1 MSRPIAEPERTEEV
15 MGSRKPSETYSD
27 YLSRLMSQHHGNDT
41 QYWCT
46 IDESYQILRYECPQC
61 EPGVKAR
68 CADKDFI
75 EHGNS
80 LYRKCIARS
89 QSVTTYVLNLSRAY
103 ATRGDRFGRLTVVD
117 VQKDSSDHW
126 IATCMCTCGRTVK
139 TRIGELTARKRISC
153 GKCIQKNRYAEQY
166 NTNCIYNNYM
176 DRVKLISVL
185 SQAVSHYVDK
195 VGQSVVIRKVTPPD
209 ESDDGKWHAAE
220 HNAICACG
228 GRIRYDSRHDR
239 VCENCCY
246 VRGE

>member
-1 MSRPIAEPERTEEV
+1 MRRTIAEPERTEEV

-27 YLSRLMSQHHGNDT
+27 YLNRLMHEHHQNAVQH
-41 QYWCT
+41 WCT

-61 EPGVKAR
+61 DPGVKAR

-103 ATRGDRFGRLTVVD
+103 ATRGDRFGRLTVID

-139 TRIGELTARKRISC
+139 TRIGELTAHKRISC
-153 GKCIQKNRYAEQY
+153 GNCIQKNRYAEQY
-166 NTNCIYNNYM
+166 NTRNIYINYM
-176 DRVKLISVL
+176 DRVKLIAVL
-185 SQAVSHYVDK
+185 SQAVSHPVDR
-195 VGQSVVIRKVTPPD
+195 VGQSVVITKITLPG
-209 ESDDGKWHAAE
+209 ESEDGKLHVTE
-220 HNAICACG
+220 CNAICECS
-228 GRIRYDSRHDR
+228 GRIRYDSRHDE
-239 VCENCCY
+239 VCENCSY